1 MDLATRDKLI
11 VDALTACSIDLDCAV
26 QLVAPLGS
34 GRPYNETSS
43 IPWGAPPRFVLDGPG
58 MTEE

>member
-26 QLVAPLGS
+26 QLVVPMGS
-34 GRPYNETSS
+34 GRSNIETSL
-43 IPWGAPPRFVLDGPG
+43 IPWGAPPRFVSDGPG